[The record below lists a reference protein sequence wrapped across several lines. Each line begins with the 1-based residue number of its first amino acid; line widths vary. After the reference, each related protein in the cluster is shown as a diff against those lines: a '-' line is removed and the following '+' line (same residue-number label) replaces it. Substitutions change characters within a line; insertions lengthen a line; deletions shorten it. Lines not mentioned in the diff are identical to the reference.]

1 MRIILGLGTLLALAV
16 GGYAWFA
23 NSDEASPLAVRTAVV
38 TRGDL
43 VSSITATGVV
53 EPEDVVDVGTQ
64 VAGKIST
71 LGPEPGNSEKHIDYG
86 SRVEEGSILAR
97 IDDALFKV
105 QVDQARASLKRAEAE
120 LQQAQVKLEQAERNW
135 RRVQKLWQTKTIS
148 ETECDEAEAAQKGAA
163 VAIKLAEAAVDEAK
177 SALALAE
184 INLGYTTITS
194 PVRGVIIDRR
204 VNIGQTV
211 VASLNAPSLFLI
223 AKDLKRVQVWA
234 SVNEADIGQIHPG
247 QKVQFTVDAYPNE
260 TFRGEVLQIRLNATM
275 TQNVVT
281 YTVVVVTDNS
291 SGKLLPYLT
300 ANLRFELARR
310 QNVLR
315 VPASA
320 LRWQPPP
327 QWIAPDVGGGPLAE
341 AQAGAG
347 PEKPSTEREPDLG
360 HRSRLWIRDG
370 QHVRPVS
377 VGTGLSDGA
386 QVEIVEG
393 QVQEGTEIVV
403 GEMPS
408 SATEPA
414 TSNPFLPK
422 LFGGRSKSKP

>member
-1 MRIILGLGTLLALAV
+1 
-16 GGYAWFA
+16 
-23 NSDEASPLAVRTAVV
+23 
-38 TRGDL
+38 
-43 VSSITATGVV
+43 
-53 EPEDVVDVGTQ
+53 
-64 VAGKIST
+64 
-71 LGPEPGNSEKHIDYG
+71 
-86 SRVEEGSILAR
+86 
-97 IDDALFKV
+97 
-105 QVDQARASLKRAEAE
+105 
-120 LQQAQVKLEQAERNW
+120 
-135 RRVQKLWQTKTIS
+135 
-148 ETECDEAEAAQKGAA
+148 
-163 VAIKLAEAAVDEAK
+163 
-177 SALALAE
+177 
-184 INLGYTTITS
+184 
-194 PVRGVIIDRR
+194 
-204 VNIGQTV
+204 
-211 VASLNAPSLFLI
+211 
-223 AKDLKRVQVWA
+223 
-234 SVNEADIGQIHPG
+234 
-247 QKVQFTVDAYPNE
+247 
-260 TFRGEVLQIRLNATM
+260 
-275 TQNVVT
+275 
-281 YTVVVVTDNS
+281 
-291 SGKLLPYLT
+291 
-300 ANLRFELARR
+300 
-310 QNVLR
+310 